1 MMADF
6 MELGQ
11 FKQGQNGKW
20 RFIRLGYAK
29 PNPKGGWYLNFD
41 ALPLPDENGRV
52 SVAMKEPQE
61 RDGQGGDV
69 YSRPVSSGA
78 PMAGVDIED
87 NIPFSAEWRG

>member
-1 MMADF
+1 MADF

-41 ALPLPDENGRV
+41 ALPLPDEQGRV
-52 SVAMKEPQE
+52 SVSMKEPQP
-61 RDGQGGDV
+61 RDENQASHSQGGHAQSDEAD
-69 YSRPVSSGA
+69 Y
-78 PMAGVDIED
+78 
-87 NIPFSAEWRG
+87 IPF